1 MLRFLLALLMILL
14 AAPACAGSRFGGG
27 LHSGG
32 FHGGG
37 FLTFHRTAVASV
49 FLWRLRL
56 RYSCG
61 SGFVSGGY
69 DYGYGYGN
77 DYDSGSGG
85 AGYAVRSSSGLTGS
99 YVPDPVGAD
108 IPP

>member
-77 DYDSGSGG
+77 DYGSGG
-85 AGYAVRSSSGLTGS
+85 AAYAVRGR
-99 YVPDPVGAD
+99 AA
-108 IPP
+108 